1 VALNG
6 GASWRRLLAE
16 VEVAVRLA
24 HPPQEGSPEV
34 FHGIF
39 VENKGHR
46 GHEKPI
52 PSGDVNIAIENCH
65 RNSGFTH

>member
-1 VALNG
+1 MAVRPG
-6 GASWRRLLAE
+6 GACWQRWRWRCAWHI
-16 VEVAVRLA
+16 
-24 HPPQEGSPEV
+24 HPRRGASGAV

-52 PSGDVNIAIENCH
+52 PSGDVNIAIEIAIY
-65 RNSGFTH
+65 SGFTH